1 MRFSTPSVTK
11 KALGVA
17 AGVVIVLG
25 SAGGALAATG
35 TIAGSGTIAGCITG
49 SSRTL
54 QDVHSPASGH
64 RSAGD
69 RIRVSPDATARVLS
83 YAHHEIPGLR
93 EQG

>member
-35 TIAGSGTIAGCITG
+35 TIAG
-49 SSRTL
+49 
-54 QDVHSPASGH
+54 
-64 RSAGD
+64 
-69 RIRVSPDATARVLS
+69 
-83 YAHHEIPGLR
+83 
-93 EQG
+93 